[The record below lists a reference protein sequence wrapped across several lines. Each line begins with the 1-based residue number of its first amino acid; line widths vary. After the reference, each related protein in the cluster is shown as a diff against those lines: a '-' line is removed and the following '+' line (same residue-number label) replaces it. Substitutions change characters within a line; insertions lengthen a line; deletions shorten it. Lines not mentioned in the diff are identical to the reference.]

1 MLIAIAISSIFGITL
16 LVWLGNRMLPFWVC
30 PICAGV
36 LGTWIGLIIA
46 HLSGYPIDL
55 TVPALLMG
63 GSVVGIVYQFEKKLP
78 AGRSPLLLK
87 TLLIPAGFIAA
98 YSILVQWWGAFLVVL
113 IFLLGMSFIFLSP
126 KRNLSSRKEAVTP
139 PEGNEPHSLRR
150 EELEN
155 KMKNCC

>member
-1 MLIAIAISSIFGITL
+1 MLIAITISSILGITL
-16 LVWLGNRMLPFWVC
+16 LMWCANRILPFRVC

-36 LGTWIGLIIA
+36 LGTWVGLIIVY
-46 HLSGYPIDL
+46 LSGHTIDL
-55 TVPALLMG
+55 AVPALLMG

-78 AGRSPLLLK
+78 EGKSPLLFK
-87 TLLIPAGFIAA
+87 TFLIPAGFIAA
-98 YSILVQWWGAFLVVL
+98 YSILAQWWSVFLVAL

-126 KRNLSSRKEAVTP
+126 KRNLNSRKEAATA
-139 PEGNEPHSLRR
+139 PEGNKSHSLKR